1 MDSSVGKEDRRTD
14 HPEHMNELKRDGA
27 NRVISVLGSINMDLV
42 TEVPHLPKPGET
54 VLGRRFDRYPGG
66 KGANQAV
73 AAARLGAQVA
83 FYGKIGTDPFAEEIL
98 NSLAENGIDVSAV
111 EREEGQSTGIASIWV
126 SEDAENVIAYTPG
139 ANAYVDLAYI
149 DRILPT
155 IASSDV
161 LLLQLEIPLATID
174 HLLRRLPPTQPQV
187 ILDPAPAQDLS
198 SVFLERVDVL
208 TPNKGELFA
217 LAGEHDLEAAAHK
230 LLELGVRH
238 VVCKAGED
246 GAYLFKHDGMR
257 QFAAFGVAPID
268 TTAAGDAFN
277 GALGWALDD
286 FSLPDAIQWANAVG
300 ALATTTRGAQP
311 SLPTLAEVEKFKLTS
326 EKR

>member
-1 MDSSVGKEDRRTD
+1 
-14 HPEHMNELKRDGA
+14 
-27 NRVISVLGSINMDLV
+27 MDLV
-42 TEVPHLPKPGET
+42 TEVPHLPQPGET
-54 VLGRRFDRYPGG
+54 VLGHRFDRYPGG

-73 AAARLGAQVA
+73 AAARLGAQVS
-83 FYGKIGTDPFAEEIL
+83 FYLKIGVDPFAEELL

-126 SEDAENVIAYTPG
+126 SEDGENVIAYTPG
-139 ANAYVDLAYI
+139 ANARVDTAYI
-149 DRILPT
+149 DRVLPT
-155 IASSDV
+155 IARSDV
-161 LLLQLEIPLATID
+161 LLLQLEIPLETID
-174 HLLRRLPPTQPQV
+174 HLLRRLPSTHPRV

-198 SVFLERVDVL
+198 SVFLERVDFL

-217 LAGEHDLEAAAHK
+217 VTGEHDLEAAAHK
-230 LLELGVRH
+230 LLDLGVRH
-238 VVCKAGED
+238 VVCKAGD
-246 GAYLFKHDGMR
+246 QGAYLFKRDGTR
-257 QFAAFGVAPID
+257 QFPAFGVAPID

-286 FSLPDAIQWANAVG
+286 CCLSDAIRWANAVG
-300 ALATTTRGAQP
+300 ALATTIRGAQP